1 VLSRTAD
8 HVYWLGRYAER
19 AENLARMLDVQ
30 YTLSLLPH
38 NSEAIERDWR
48 LTLDA
53 LRLEDAYTARHDEFV
68 QHKVVDFLAFDR
80 QNPTSIVNCLRAARE
95 NARAVRGSITSE
107 IWEVFNATWLETR
120 AYVPSRFSARNVAE
134 CVEWVKYRA
143 HVARG
148 AVLGSMLRDEAYHFM
163 QLGTFLERTDAV
175 ARMLRVGLARSS
187 TLDDEAA
194 GADFHPWSVLLRSLS
209 AFEIFRRVSRDRVT
223 PLRVVEFM
231 VFRDDVPRSVYRSM
245 KQVYD
250 NLRDVA
256 NDVSGETQ
264 RRAGEFH
271 ALLRYGRFDSVVAAG
286 LVAFLD
292 DVLARTADLSD
303 RIGRDFLG
311 HSGTE

>member
-1 VLSRTAD
+1 
-8 HVYWLGRYAER
+8 
-19 AENLARMLDVQ
+19 MLDVQ
-30 YTLSLLPH
+30 YTLSLLP
-38 NSEAIERDWR
+38 NSSPTLEQEWR

-53 LRLEDAYTARHDEFV
+53 LGLEEAYAARHDEFA
-68 QHKVVDFLAFDR
+68 QHLVVDFLAFDR
-80 QNPTSIVNCLRAARE
+80 QNPSSIVNCIRAARE

-187 TLDDEAA
+187 TLDEEAA

-231 VFRDDVPRSVYRSM
+231 VFRDDVPRSIYRSM

-250 NLRDVA
+250 NLRDVT
-256 NDVSGETQ
+256 NDVSGETE
-264 RRAGEFH
+264 RRAGEFYS
-271 ALLRYGRFDSVVAAG
+271 LLRYGRFDAVVADG
-286 LVAFLD
+286 LVGFLD
-292 DVLARTADLSD
+292 GVLDRSGDLSD

-311 HSGTE
+311 HSNVW